1 MERIIIISDTHKNQ
15 VLLRKAFSNE
25 DNITHIFHLGDNY
38 EDLDGNF
45 DLTEGKEIIK
55 IPGIFHPGYLN
66 KSLQAIQTTEISGW
80 KFLLIH
86 NIEDLKNTTNEADFF
101 LFGHT
106 HSWSFEKKKNSYFI
120 NPGHLRKKSDKGRKP
135 SYVVMDIDKDS
146 ITVCFKYVDGKV
158 FRKEIINK

>member
-1 MERIIIISDTHKNQ
+1 
-15 VLLRKAFSNE
+15 
-25 DNITHIFHLGDNY
+25 
-38 EDLDGNF
+38 
-45 DLTEGKEIIK
+45 
-55 IPGIFHPGYLN
+55 
-66 KSLQAIQTTEISGW
+66 
-80 KFLLIH
+80 
-86 NIEDLKNTTNEADFF
+86 IEDLKNTTNEADFF

-106 HSWSFEKKKNSYFI
+106 HSCSFEKQKNSYFI

>member
-15 VLLRKAFSNE
+15 VLMRKAFSNE

-38 EDLDGNF
+38 EDLDENF

-66 KSLQAIQTTEISGW
+66 KSLPAVQNTEISGW

-86 NIEDLKNTTNEADFF
+86 NIEDLKSIKHEADFF

-120 NPGHLRKKSDKGRKP
+120 NPGHLRKESDKGRKP
-135 SYVVMDIDKDS
+135 SYVVIDIEKES
-146 ITVCFKYVDGKV
+146 IIVSFKYINGKV
-158 FRKEIINK
+158 FKKEIISR